1 MGFLDPIGAW
11 EDALAGVDVFTGV
24 AFPRVAVFFAVP
36 AVVVA
41 LFVAIVGVD
50 LVAAGALA
58 LSGVFAFAVGV
69 FAVCEV
75 VVTAGLFAPLLATL
89 WIFATP
95 ARQS

>member
-41 LFVAIVGVD
+41 LFVAVVGVD

-58 LSGVFAFAVGV
+58 LSGV

-75 VVTAGLFAPLLATL
+75 VVTAGLFAPLLATF